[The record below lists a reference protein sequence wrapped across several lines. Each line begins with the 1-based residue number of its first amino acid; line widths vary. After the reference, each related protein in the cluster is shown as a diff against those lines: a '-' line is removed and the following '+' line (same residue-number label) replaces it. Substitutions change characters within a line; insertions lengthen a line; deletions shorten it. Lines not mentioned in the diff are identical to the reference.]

1 MELKLDVKMNEVITG
16 RERALQVL
24 ANTLQPGTQRIQNA
38 LNDLHE
44 KRNQIMYLEE
54 QVRECVQLLEVI
66 GILVLEQ
73 GEKIEMAR
81 EQIEGAN
88 REVEKALKKIDK
100 AKERNERAIKRK
112 CCIIIL
118 GLVVLCLIVV
128 FVFAIKLKCL

>member
-128 FVFAIKLKCL
+128 FVFAIKLKWL